1 MKTTNKKIVLFYPH
15 LSKAAKDAARKQM
28 DTRWIGQGPLVDKFE
43 LEFEKQISHN
53 YKAIAVNSCTS
64 ALHLAYILAG
74 IKDGDEV
81 IGPVFSC
88 SASYA
93 GLLYQRAK
101 VIFADINKDNLN
113 LNPDHVEKLLK
124 ARKERVR
131 AIVAVHYGG
140 YLVDMDKIH
149 AIAKKWNIPVI
160 EDAAQAIG
168 ATYKGRNVGEI
179 SQYTAF
185 SFQAIKSLT
194 TGDGGMLTIEDPILE
209 EKAKRLRWFGIDRKA
224 KFEERWKK
232 DIFEV
237 GYKYQMTDI
246 EAALGLGG
254 LKDLANVINHSKKL
268 FEAYVKGLE
277 GIPGISVM
285 NKNVLTK
292 TDGTNPTYWLCTVK
306 VDNKEALK
314 KKLLE
319 HNIESNE
326 THFRCDR
333 YSIYG
338 GRVYDCPNMDFLEN
352 RYLLLPMHQY
362 VTLENVDKICKV
374 IKSGW

>member
-1 MKTTNKKIVLFYPH
+1 MQKKNKKIVLFYPH
-15 LSKAAKDAARKQM
+15 LSKAAKDAARSQM
-28 DTRWIGQGPLVDKFE
+28 DTRWIGQGPLVDEFE
-43 LEFEKQISHN
+43 LEFERQISHDH
-53 YKAIAVNSCTS
+53 KAIAVNSCTS

-101 VIFADINKDNLN
+101 VVFADINKDNLN
-113 LNPDHVEKLLK
+113 LNPNHVEELLK
-124 ARKERVR
+124 ARGEKVK

-168 ATYKGRNVGEI
+168 ATYKGKNIGEI
-179 SQYTAF
+179 SQYTAY

-209 EKAKRLRWFGIDRKA
+209 EKAKRIRWFGIDRKA

-232 DIFEV
+232 DIFEI

-246 EAALGLGG
+246 EAAMGLAG

-268 FEAYVKGLE
+268 FKAYVKGLE
-277 GIPGISVM
+277 GVPGIRVM
-285 NKNVLTK
+285 NKNIPTK
-292 TDGTNPTYWLCTVK
+292 TGSTNPTYWLCTVE
-306 VDNKEALK
+306 VDNRDALK
-314 KKLLE
+314 AKLAE

-338 GRVYDCPNMDFLEN
+338 GRVYDCPNMDYLEN
-352 RYLLLPMHQY
+352 RYLLLPMHHQ
-362 VTLENVDKICKV
+362 VSPEDVGRICKI

>member
-1 MKTTNKKIVLFYPH
+1 MKITNKKIVLFYPH

-53 YKAIAVNSCTS
+53 HKAIAVNSCTS

-93 GLLYQRAK
+93 GLLYQRAR
-101 VIFADINKDNLN
+101 VVFADINKDNLN

-124 ARKERVR
+124 VRKERVK
-131 AIVAVHYGG
+131 AIVVVHYGG

-149 AIAKKWNIPVI
+149 TIARKWNIPVI

-168 ATYKGRNVGEI
+168 ATYKGKNVGEI
-179 SQYTAF
+179 SQYTAY

-209 EKAKRLRWFGIDRKA
+209 EKAKRIRWFGIDRKA

-246 EAALGLGG
+246 EAAMGLGG
-254 LKDLANVINHSKKL
+254 LKDLSNVINHSKKL

-277 GIPGISVM
+277 GIPGIRVM

-292 TDGTNPTYWLCTVK
+292 TDGTNPTYWLCTIE

-314 KKLLE
+314 KKLVE

-352 RYLLLPMHQY
+352 RYLLLPMHWY
-362 VTLENVDKICKV
+362 VTLEDVDRVCKV

>member
-1 MKTTNKKIVLFYPH
+1 MKKPIQLFHPY
-15 LSKAAKDAARKQM
+15 LSITARDRARQQM
-28 DTRWIGQGPLVDKFE
+28 DTRWLGQGPTVDEFE
-43 LEFEKQISHN
+43 LEFEKKISLNH
-53 YKAIAVNSCTS
+53 KAIAVNSGTS

-101 VIFADINKDNLN
+101 VVFADIKKDSLN
-113 LNPDHVEKLLK
+113 IDPDHVEELFKQRGK
-124 ARKERVR
+124 RIK

-140 YLVDMDKIH
+140 YLADLDRLH
-149 AIAKKWNIPVI
+149 EIAKKWEVPVI

-168 ATYKGRNVGEI
+168 SVYKGRNIGSI
-179 SQYTAF
+179 SQFTCY

-194 TGDGGMLTIEDPILE
+194 TGDGGMLTIENPELE
-209 EKAKRLRWFGIDRKA
+209 EKAKRIRWFGIDRKA

-246 EAALGLGG
+246 EAAMGLEG
-254 LKDLANVINHSKKL
+254 LKDLDRVINYSKSL
-268 FEAYVKGLE
+268 FKTYVDGLE
-277 GIPGISVM
+277 GISGIRVM
-285 NKNVLTK
+285 CKDDLKEENGTK
-292 TDGTNPTYWLCTVK
+292 PTYWLCTVE
-306 VDNKEALK
+306 VDRKEDFK
-314 KKLLE
+314 KKLAE
-319 HNIESNE
+319 NGIETGE

-333 YSIYG
+333 YSVYG
-338 GRVYDCPNMDFLEN
+338 GRVYNCPNMDYLEE

-362 VTLENVDKICKV
+362 VTLEDVDRILKV
-374 IKSGW
+374 IKGGW

>member
-1 MKTTNKKIVLFYPH
+1 MKMTNKKIVLFYPH
-15 LSKAAKDAARKQM
+15 LSKTAKDAARKQM

-43 LEFEKQISHN
+43 LEFEKRISHN
-53 YKAIAVNSCTS
+53 HKAIAVNSCTS

-93 GLLYQRAK
+93 GLLYQRAR
-101 VIFADINKDNLN
+101 VVFADINKDNLN

-124 ARKERVR
+124 VRKERVK

-168 ATYKGRNVGEI
+168 ATYKGKNVGEI
-179 SQYTAF
+179 SQYTAY

-209 EKAKRLRWFGIDRKA
+209 EKAKRIRWFGIDRKA

-246 EAALGLGG
+246 EAAMGLGG
-254 LKDLANVINHSKKL
+254 LKDLANVINHSKNL

-277 GIPGISVM
+277 GIPGIRVM

-292 TDGTNPTYWLCTVK
+292 TDGTNPTYWLCTVE

-314 KKLLE
+314 KKLVE

-338 GRVYDCPNMDFLEN
+338 GRVYDCPNMDYLES
-352 RYLLLPMHQY
+352 RYLLLPMHWY
-362 VTLENVDKICKV
+362 VTLEDVDRICKI

>member
-1 MKTTNKKIVLFYPH
+1 MKVVNKKIVLFYPH
-15 LSKAAKDAARKQM
+15 LSEAAKDAARKQM
-28 DTRWIGQGPLVDKFE
+28 DTRWIGQGPLVDEFE
-43 LEFEKQISHN
+43 LEFEKQISGNH
-53 YKAIAVNSCTS
+53 KAIAVNSGTS

-93 GLLYQRAK
+93 GLLFQRAK
-101 VIFADINKDNLN
+101 VVFADINKDNLN
-113 LNPDHVEKLLK
+113 LNPAHVEELLK
-124 ARKERVR
+124 ARGEKVK

-168 ATYKGRNVGEI
+168 ATYKGKNVGEI
-179 SQYTAF
+179 SQYTAY

-209 EKAKRLRWFGIDRKA
+209 EKAKRIRWFGIDRKA

-246 EAALGLGG
+246 EAAMGLAG
-254 LKDLANVINHSKKL
+254 LKDLTNVISHSKKL
-268 FEAYVKGLE
+268 FKAYVKGLTK
-277 GIPGISVM
+277 IPGIRVM
-285 NKNVLTK
+285 NKEVLTK
-292 TDGTNPTYWLCTVK
+292 TGGTNPTYWLCTVE
-306 VDNKEALK
+306 VDNKDALK
-314 KKLLE
+314 AKLAE

-338 GRVYDCPNMDFLEN
+338 GRVYDCPNMDYLEN
-352 RYLLLPMHQY
+352 RYLLLPMHHY
-362 VTLENVDKICKV
+362 VTTEDVGRICKI

>member
-1 MKTTNKKIVLFYPH
+1 MKRINKKIVLFYPH
-15 LSKAAKDAARKQM
+15 LSKAAKDAARSQM

-43 LEFEKQISHN
+43 LEFEKQISGNH
-53 YKAIAVNSCTS
+53 KAIAVNSCTS

-74 IKDGDEV
+74 ITDGDEV

-93 GLLYQRAK
+93 GLLYQRAR
-101 VIFADINKDNLN
+101 VVFADINKDNLN
-113 LNPDHVEKLLK
+113 LNPNHVEELLK
-124 ARKERVR
+124 ARGEKVK

-149 AIAKKWNIPVI
+149 AIARRWNIPVI

-168 ATYKGRNVGEI
+168 ASYKGKKIGEI

-209 EKAKRLRWFGIDRKA
+209 EKAKRIRWFGIDRKA
-224 KFEERWKK
+224 KFEDRWKK

-246 EAALGLGG
+246 EAAMGIAG
-254 LKDLANVINHSKKL
+254 LKDLSDIISHSKKL
-268 FEAYVKGLE
+268 FKTYVKELDKV
-277 GIPGISVM
+277 PGIRIM
-285 NKNVLTK
+285 NKEVLTK
-292 TDGTNPTYWLCTVK
+292 TNGTNPTYWLCTVE
-306 VDNKEALK
+306 VDKKDALK
-314 KKLLE
+314 AKLAE
-319 HNIESNE
+319 HGVEASE

-352 RYLLLPMHQY
+352 RYLLLPMHWY
-362 VTLENVDKICKV
+362 VTLEDVKRICKV